1 MNQQPAY
8 LLDPLKL
15 EFEATIIKKTGLA
28 GGQFDLI
35 LAETYFYPTGGG
47 QPHDTG
53 TLGEARV
60 VDVFKD
66 HDGQVVHR
74 VDRAVAGTTAPA
86 RIDRARRLG
95 HMQHHSAQHILSAAL
110 EQVLG
115 LETLS
120 VKISAN
126 TPATVDV
133 ADVEISWPD
142 LNRVEQAAN
151 DIIFENRSIKSYFI
165 DQAQIGTVPF
175 RRPPQVS
182 GPIRVVEVDSFDYS
196 ACGGTH
202 CPSTGMLGLVKIIKT
217 ERKNKKLRLHFV
229 AGGPALAY
237 FQHYHHTITTLGQ
250 QLNTGPDE
258 LVALVELQ
266 ADQLHAAEREIK
278 NLQAEILFHEAE
290 KLLRQAR
297 TRGGCRLVSHLFPD
311 RSPVQLRELA
321 RLLQNRRQL
330 VAVLGGYDGQQL
342 SLVVTSAED
351 AGIDA
356 REILARYLTRING
369 QGGGNARLAQGGGP
383 AAAAQV
389 EQLFAPSP
397 NLLENCGS
405 QEQVE
410 ID

>member
-8 LLDPLKL
+8 LLEPLKL
-15 EFEATIIKKTGLA
+15 EFEAIIVKKIELA

-53 TLGEARV
+53 TLGEGRV

-66 HDGQVVHR
+66 EAGQVVHR
-74 VDRAVAGTTAPA
+74 VDRAVAGTTVPA

-120 VKISAN
+120 VKISAD

-133 ADVEISWPD
+133 ADVEVSWPD

-151 DIIFENRSIKSYFI
+151 DIIFANRAIKSYFI
-165 DQAQIGTVPF
+165 SPEQLETIPL

-202 CPSTGMLGLVKIIKT
+202 CPSAGMIGLVKIIKT

-229 AGGPALAY
+229 AGAPALAY
-237 FQHYHHTITTLGQ
+237 FQRYHHTITALGR
-250 QLNTGPDE
+250 LLSAGPDE
-258 LVALVELQ
+258 LVALVEFQWEQLQ
-266 ADQLHAAEREIK
+266 AAEREIK
-278 NLQAEILFHEAE
+278 NLQADILFHEAE

-297 TRGGCRLVSHLFPD
+297 SQGGCRLVTELFENRPLA
-311 RSPVQLRELA
+311 QLRELA
-321 RLLQNRRQL
+321 KLLQNRQQL

-342 SLVVTSAED
+342 SLVVSAAED
-351 AGIDA
+351 SGVDA
-356 REILARYLTRING
+356 RAVLARYLTRING
-369 QGGGNARLAQGGGP
+369 QGGGSARLAQGGGP
-383 AAAAQV
+383 ASA
-389 EQLFAPSP
+389 
-397 NLLENCGS
+397 
-405 QEQVE
+405 EQVE
-410 ID
+410 RLFAGTPRHLADIFNYG

>member
-1 MNQQPAY
+1 MVMNHLAY
-8 LLDPLKL
+8 LTDPLKL
-15 EFEATIIKKTGLA
+15 EFEADIIKKTGLA
-28 GGQFDLI
+28 NGQFDLI

-53 TLGEARV
+53 TLGQARV
-60 VDVFKD
+60 IDVFKND
-66 HDGQVVHR
+66 EGQVVHR
-74 VDRAVAGTTAPA
+74 VDRAVTATRAPA

-115 LETLS
+115 LATLS

-126 TPATVDV
+126 TPVTVDV

-151 DIIFENRSIKSYFI
+151 DIICQNRAIKTYFI

-202 CPSTGMLGLVKIIKT
+202 CPYAGMIGLVKIVKT
-217 ERKNKKLRLHFV
+217 ERKNKKLRLYFV
-229 AGGPALAY
+229 AGTQALAY
-237 FQHYHHTITTLGQ
+237 FQQYHATVAALSQ
-250 QLNTGPDE
+250 QLSTGPDQ
-258 LVALVELQ
+258 LVAMVELQ
-266 ADQLHAAEREIK
+266 SAQLHAAEREIK
-278 NLQAEILFHEAE
+278 NLQADILFHEAE

-297 TRGGCRLVSHLFPD
+297 SQGGCRLVTELFEN
-311 RSPVQLRELA
+311 RSPAQLRELA
-321 RLLQNRRQL
+321 KLLQNRRRL

-342 SLVVTSAED
+342 SLVVSSAED
-351 AGIDA
+351 TGVDA
-356 REILARYLTRING
+356 REVLAYCLTRING
-369 QGGGNARLAQGGGP
+369 QGGGNARLAQGGG
-383 AAAAQV
+383 AATT
-389 EQLFAPSP
+389 EQIERLFAGTPSH
-397 NLLENCGS
+397 LADILNC
-405 QEQVE
+405 V
-410 ID
+410 

>member
-8 LLDPLKL
+8 MLEPLKL
-15 EFEATIIKKTGLA
+15 EFEATIIKRIELA
-28 GGQFDLI
+28 GSQFDLI

-110 EQVLG
+110 EQELG

-120 VKISAN
+120 VKISAD
-126 TPATVDV
+126 TPATVD
-133 ADVEISWPD
+133 APDVEVSWPD
-142 LNRVEQAAN
+142 LNRVEQVAN
-151 DIIFENRSIKSYFI
+151 DIIFENRAIKSYFI
-165 DQAQIGTVPF
+165 SQAQLDTVPF

-202 CPSTGMLGLVKIIKT
+202 CPSTGMLGLVKITKT

-229 AGGPALAY
+229 AGAQALAY
-237 FQHYHHTITTLGQ
+237 FQHYHQTITALGR
-250 QLNTGPDE
+250 LLSAGPDE
-258 LVALVELQ
+258 LVALVEFQWEQLQ
-266 ADQLHAAEREIK
+266 AAERTIK

-297 TRGGCRLVSHLFPD
+297 TRGSCRLVTQLFEN
-311 RSPVQLRELA
+311 RSLTDLRELGK
-321 RLLQNRRQL
+321 LLQSRRQL

-351 AGIDA
+351 TGVDA

-383 AAAAQV
+383 ATAAQV
-389 EQLFAPSP
+389 EQLFAATPRH
-397 NLLENCGS
+397 LDDILNC
-405 QEQVE
+405 V
-410 ID
+410 

>member
-1 MNQQPAY
+1 MNQPAY
-8 LLDPLKL
+8 LTDPLKL
-15 EFEATIIKKTGLA
+15 EFEARIVQKIERA
-28 GGQFDLI
+28 DGQFDLI
-35 LAETYFYPTGGG
+35 LEQTYFYPTGGG

-53 TLGEARV
+53 TIGQARV

-66 HDGQVVHR
+66 ADGQVVHR
-74 VDRAVAGTTAPA
+74 VDREVTATTAPA

-133 ADVEISWPD
+133 ADVEVSWPD

-151 DIIFENRSIKSYFI
+151 EIIWENRAIKSYFI
-165 DQAQIGTVPF
+165 SQEQLDTVPF

-202 CPSTGMLGLVKIIKT
+202 CPYTGMIGLVKIVKT
-217 ERKNKKLRLHFV
+217 ERKNKKLRLYFV
-229 AGGPALAY
+229 AGAQALAY
-237 FQHYHHTITTLGQ
+237 FQQYHGTITTLGQ
-250 QLNTGPDE
+250 QLSTGPDE
-258 LVALVELQ
+258 LVAMIELQ
-266 ADQLHAAEREIK
+266 AEQLHAAEREIK

-297 TRGGCRLVSHLFPD
+297 TLGECRLVTALFEN
-311 RSPVQLRELA
+311 RSLADLRELGK
-321 RLLQNRRQL
+321 LLQGRRQL

-342 SLVVTSAED
+342 SLVVSSAEET
-351 AGIDA
+351 GVDA
-356 REILARYLTRING
+356 RKVLARYLNGING
-369 QGGGNARLAQGGGP
+369 QGGGNARLAQGGGE
-383 AAAAQV
+383 ATAAQV
-389 EQLFAPSP
+389 EGLFAAGTRHLD
-397 NLLENCGS
+397 NILNCG
-405 QEQVE
+405 
-410 ID
+410 